1 MSDARNN
8 NININIEVNRKI
20 TVLAS
25 DIIKK
30 FKTKQDRIS
39 FCKENSKS
47 KYIIFIDLYFP
58 DESGFDSTFFLLFLR
73 GEKKVNNFYYIFI
86 ATTLIDE
93 RFV

>member
-1 MSDARNN
+1 MNDARNN
-8 NININIEVNRKI
+8 NININIELNRKI

-30 FKTKQDRIS
+30 FKTKQDRIA

-47 KYIIFIDLYFP
+47 KYIIFKDLYFP

-73 GEKKVNNFYYIFI
+73 GEKKVNDFYFI
-86 ATTLIDE
+86 LIAITFINE
-93 RFV
+93 WII